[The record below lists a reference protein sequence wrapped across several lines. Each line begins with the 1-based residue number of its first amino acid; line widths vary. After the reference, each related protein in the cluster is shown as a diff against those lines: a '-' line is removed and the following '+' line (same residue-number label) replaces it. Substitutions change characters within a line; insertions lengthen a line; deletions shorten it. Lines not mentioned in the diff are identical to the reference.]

1 LFGWCVCVLCL
12 WLWVLGFKIE
22 SIDTWFY
29 FSSFL
34 KWRCFAGLAFPQLYF
49 YNGGVKEFLATIKQ
63 HVFIVRLATDLVCNS
78 FYFEILFLDLFLS
91 IYKYLHY
98 KDAYLDIIRAK
109 SNILKLHLFM
119 LHMGNILHLEL
130 TTDFIF

>member
-1 LFGWCVCVLCL
+1 
-12 WLWVLGFKIE
+12 LGFKIE

-63 HVFIVRLATDLVCNS
+63 HVFIARLVIDLP
-78 FYFEILFLDLFLS
+78 FILRLS
-91 IYKYLHY
+91 MQSKG
-98 KDAYLDIIRAK
+98 AYLDIIRA
-109 SNILKLHLFM
+109 SLIY
-119 LHMGNILHLEL
+119 
-130 TTDFIF
+130 

>member
-1 LFGWCVCVLCL
+1 MIISTSSHCCL
-12 WLWVLGFKIE
+12 VGVFVFYVDDYEFWGLK

-78 FYFEILFLDLFLS
+78 FYFEILFLYLFLS

-98 KDAYLDIIRAK
+98 KDAYLDIIRA
-109 SNILKLHLFM
+109 SLIY
-119 LHMGNILHLEL
+119 
-130 TTDFIF
+130 